1 MNSTRVTFSAYTLAC
16 FGLLMASPAIAE
28 KADRAAEEQAIR
40 NIDAAWSK
48 NLQSKNLDA
57 VMENYADD
65 AAFLVPNQPI
75 IIGKQAIRDW
85 FKVRIATPGY
95 TATFAPTKIAVSSG
109 GDMAYELGTFA
120 ASAQAADGRTVKSI
134 GKHLVTWEK
143 RDGRWRVTAEAIST
157 DSPPSPPPSK

>member
-1 MNSTRVTFSAYTLAC
+1 
-16 FGLLMASPAIAE
+16 
-28 KADRAAEEQAIR
+28 
-40 NIDAAWSK
+40 
-48 NLQSKNLDA
+48 
-57 VMENYADD
+57 MENYAND

-75 IIGKQAIRDW
+75 IVGKQAIREW
-85 FKVRIATPGY
+85 FEARIATPGY
-95 TATFAPTKIAVSSG
+95 TATFAPTKIAVSSA

>member
-1 MNSTRVTFSAYTLAC
+1 MKSTRVTFSAYAIAC
-16 FGLLMASPAIAE
+16 FGLMMAAPAFAE
-28 KADRAAEEQAIR
+28 KADRAAEEQTIR

-75 IIGKQAIRDW
+75 IVGKQAIREW
-85 FKVRIATPGY
+85 FEARIATPGY
-95 TATFAPTKIAVSSG
+95 TATFAPTKIAVSSA
-109 GDMAYELGTFA
+109 GDMAYELGTFV

>member
-1 MNSTRVTFSAYTLAC
+1 MNSTRVTFSAYALAC
-16 FGLLMASPAIAE
+16 FGLLMASPAVAE
-28 KADRAAEEQAIR
+28 KTDRAAEEQAIR

-75 IIGKQAIRDW
+75 IVGKQAIREW
-85 FKVRIATPGY
+85 FEARIATPGY
-95 TATFAPTKIAVSSG
+95 TATISPTKIAVSTA
-109 GDMAYELGTFA
+109 GDMAYELCTFA